1 MAERQT
7 SLVRLICQSIMPV
20 HGVQRDL
27 LESQSVARKVA
38 QVVPT
43 HSIDVCL
50 SNFIGQL
57 SMMISQKKIEVL
69 VSNECALLNDLCI
82 YAW

>member
-1 MAERQT
+1 
-7 SLVRLICQSIMPV
+7 MPV